1 MGGSVRGGEEV
12 RALWR
17 EEGFALC
24 DAGVYG

>member
-1 MGGSVRGGEEV
+1 MGGSEWGGEEV

-24 DAGVYG
+24 DAGVY

>member
-1 MGGSVRGGEEV
+1 VWGGEEV

-24 DAGVYG
+24 DAGVY